1 MKSGLGASALLL
13 LATAASPFAL
23 ALKLN
28 QSSASHTA
36 SGRGLFLLSFGVDDP
51 CERSRL
57 AVESVA
63 SLPCRQR
70 PKKDPKYCGLAI
82 LADDTGYDAV
92 SSKCKNRFDILTHVS
107 KEQMLT
113 CKSNVLNDLSAA
125 KLCVRSMELA
135 PFKDNIFMLMD
146 AYVVGPSLETI
157 FDVLDQGFDITTA
170 MECCAHT
177 RQSESLGTGALASG
191 WEMQTGVVGFVM
203 NEAVKQH
210 ALYSQKIFKEK
221 VSPLGY
227 ASAEQ
232 SAETLALATSSV
244 RFYPLPPSFNLE
256 RDATLKFQAMLPH
269 AVTRWHYSQ
278 PRIGEGAGLPAT

>member
-92 SSKCKNRFDILTHVS
+92 SSKCK
-107 KEQMLT
+107 
-113 CKSNVLNDLSAA
+113 
-125 KLCVRSMELA
+125 
-135 PFKDNIFMLMD
+135 
-146 AYVVGPSLETI
+146 
-157 FDVLDQGFDITTA
+157 
-170 MECCAHT
+170 
-177 RQSESLGTGALASG
+177 TGS
-191 WEMQTGVVGFVM
+191 T
-203 NEAVKQH
+203 
-210 ALYSQKIFKEK
+210 Y
-221 VSPLGY
+221 
-227 ASAEQ
+227 
-232 SAETLALATSSV
+232 
-244 RFYPLPPSFNLE
+244 
-256 RDATLKFQAMLPH
+256 
-269 AVTRWHYSQ
+269 
-278 PRIGEGAGLPAT
+278 